1 MAQSPVVI
9 PSSSP
14 PPFRLPSETTPQPV
28 RPTESSSPGLPSPSS
43 FFPKSAAGLQ
53 EKSKAPKNVTSNSRG
68 FRGAASLLKSNYFQ
82 DHAALDKTSTSARP
96 NKAKIASQ
104 ACGGP
109 GVSDSVGKVTKGL
122 GEARALSAKTP
133 RGTVARSP
141 LQSFAH
147 RRPSRERQSGPSP
160 ARGSFSL
167 VASGTEQ
174 YKQRSRTPSISLSV
188 YSFDGGIQEDSH
200 ELPFAREATEPPMQ
214 GLDKNTNAPDDRA
227 SAQQYKA
234 DVRLDSIVP
243 TKQPRK
249 RSAKTS
255 ETTAAPA
262 KKAHTNRAPKSK
274 SGGDAPRRQS
284 RKPLAK
290 SASFVMNSD
299 DLASTQFAGLDATQ
313 VQGRRHPELD
323 ESKSDKSPTEKPK
336 RAPRK
341 PKKPAQPSADPGTG
355 PAKRANGMTGSE
367 STYFVR
373 SAVAADDS
381 AIDLGIPIAD
391 SMLSEEPANQP
402 AQAHRRRRSWT
413 PMKDTLPPLRRGA
426 TSPALTN
433 VEDQE
438 RPATSLTAILG
449 DLAYSRKDLPVSQR
463 AASGE
468 SLLKRRKIELA
479 DEATVAP
486 RARKDAEVVKDA
498 PAEKTKKSKVPKKKA
513 QTITELATKAYRPE
527 DIPQAAQATVSSFF
541 AANGHGD
548 AGHTVTVT
556 AGTAKEPALSL
567 KKPCKPRSKKSEGGA
582 HSIDQPKKTV
592 KSKAKVKVRFNED
605 DLYGELYAPEQARL
619 GEERQNFLFG
629 TSSQLGTEDSPTF
642 IRQMQRALQES
653 EIAAP
658 EGEIGNPSRRSSVR
672 VPAAPHRTSLS
683 CGQAMRDLWR
693 SAARDFE
700 DDLLPAEAQLAG
712 TCEASGAEIVT
723 GVHLATSLE
732 TDLHSKQA
740 NNEPSGHN
748 NPTLLQRT
756 GSVDGSKTSER
767 QRDLVDLCCTPPIDS
782 LDVAQGV
789 DERSKHKPG
798 PSATCTDTNEPSA
811 SVDQAPGSDDGKVL
825 GSSPESPRSKQELTT
840 EAPILRSPPQLKRA
854 ATSPFRDRAALQA
867 LDVNT
872 SPRRALLHTGLAT
885 TTQDSVHKKPRGR
898 PRKDTGKGEGVQRSS
913 KQGLDTATRLT
924 PGQAKQ
930 TKTFS
935 ASQPICSSD
944 FVNIDEISDPDAPI
958 TPSPPRRR
966 ATSSPPTV
974 RPLDLKAVAS
984 PLVIARAKSKASGP
998 KDTDGAATV
1007 WSKLKP
1013 EDASW
1018 MNVMPELF
1026 PQITATIKSTAPST
1040 DLAHPTWYEKIL
1052 LYDPIVLEDLTAWLN
1067 DRGLRVE
1074 SRRLKPKV
1082 KVKGRKK
1089 KQDQHALDK
1098 DDTTPAEDEYEL
1110 VREPLKPWMVQ
1121 KWCEDKSVCCLWKE
1135 GLRGGVKIRY

>member
-14 PPFRLPSETTPQPV
+14 PPFRLPSETPPQPAC
-28 RPTESSSPGLPSPSS
+28 PTESSSPGLPSPSS

-53 EKSKAPKNVTSNSRG
+53 EKAKAPKDVTGNSRG
-68 FRGAASLLKSNYFQ
+68 FQSAASLLKSNYFQ

-104 ACGGP
+104 ACGEP
-109 GVSDSVGKVTKGL
+109 GVFDSVSKVAKDA

-133 RGTVARSP
+133 RGVVARSP
-141 LQSFAH
+141 SQSFAH
-147 RRPSRERQSGPSP
+147 RRPSRERQGGPSP

-167 VASGTEQ
+167 AAFGTEQ

-188 YSFDGGIQEDSH
+188 YSFDGGIQEDSRA
-200 ELPFAREATEPPMQ
+200 LPFAREVAEPLLQ
-214 GLDKNTNAPDDRA
+214 GLNKDTDAPDDYA

-234 DVRLDSIVP
+234 DVRLDSIE
-243 TKQPRK
+243 TIKQPRK

-255 ETTAAPA
+255 KATAAPA
-262 KKAHTNRAPKSK
+262 KKAHAKRAPSSK
-274 SGGDAPRRQS
+274 SGGDAPSRQS

-290 SASFVMNSD
+290 SASFVLNSD
-299 DLASTQFAGLDATQ
+299 DLASTQFAGLNATQ
-313 VQGRRHPELD
+313 VQGRRSPELD
-323 ESKSDKSPTEKPK
+323 RSKSEKLPTEKPK

-341 PKKPAQPSADPGTG
+341 SKKAAQPSVDSNTG
-355 PAKRANGMTGSE
+355 LAKRTNSMTGSE
-367 STYFVR
+367 STYFTK
-373 SAVAADDS
+373 SAPAADDS
-381 AIDLGIPIAD
+381 AIELGIPVAD
-391 SMLSEEPANQP
+391 AALPEESANQP

-413 PMKDTLPPLRRGA
+413 PVKDALQLSRGGE
-426 TSPALTN
+426 TSPTSMN
-433 VEDQE
+433 VEDGE
-438 RPATSLTAILG
+438 GPATSLTTILG
-449 DLAYSRKDLPVSQR
+449 DLAYSRKDLPVPQR

-486 RARKDAEVVKDA
+486 RARKDTEVVKDA
-498 PAEKTKKSKVPKKKA
+498 PAEKTKKSKLPKKKA

-548 AGHTVTVT
+548 AGLAVTVT
-556 AGTAKEPALSL
+556 AETAKQPAVSS
-567 KKPCKPRSKKSEGGA
+567 KKPRKPRSKKLEGGA
-582 HSIDQPKKTV
+582 PLIDQTKKTI

-605 DLYGELYAPEQARL
+605 ELYGELYAPEQARL

-642 IRQMQRALQES
+642 VRQMQRALQES
-653 EIAAP
+653 EIAAT
-658 EGEIGNPSRRSSVR
+658 EGDVGSPSRRSSVR
-672 VPAAPHRTSLS
+672 VPTASHGTSLS

-693 SAARDFE
+693 SAARNFE
-700 DDLLPAEAQLAG
+700 DDLLPAEARSAR
-712 TCEASGAEIVT
+712 TREAPGAERVA
-723 GVHLATSLE
+723 GVRLATSLE
-732 TDLHSKQA
+732 AELHSKQA
-740 NNEPSGHN
+740 NNEPTGHN
-748 NPTLLQRT
+748 SPKLLQR
-756 GSVDGSKTSER
+756 SAPVDGSETSER

-782 LDVAQGV
+782 LGTALGV
-789 DERSKHKPG
+789 DEQLKHKPG
-798 PSATCTDTNEPSA
+798 LSATCTDANEASA
-811 SVDQAPGSDDGKVL
+811 SFDQAPGSDNWKVL
-825 GSSPESPRSKQELTT
+825 GSSPESPRSIQRLAT
-840 EAPILRSPPQLKRA
+840 EAPVLRFPPQIKRA
-854 ATSPFRDRAALQA
+854 ATSPFRDRTALQA

-872 SPRRALLHTGLAT
+872 SPRRALLHTGMAT
-885 TTQDSVHKKPRGR
+885 ATRDSVHKKPRGR
-898 PRKDTGKGEGVQRSS
+898 PRKDMTKDEGVQRSP

-924 PGQAKQ
+924 SDQAEPR
-930 TKTFS
+930 KTFS
-935 ASQPICSSD
+935 ASQPICSSE
-944 FVNIDEISDPDAPI
+944 FVNIDEISDSDAPI
-958 TPSPPRRR
+958 TPSPARRR
-966 ATSSPPTV
+966 ATSIPSTA

-984 PLVIARAKSKASGP
+984 PSVIARAKSKVSEP
-998 KDTDGAATV
+998 KDTDIAATG

-1018 MNVMPELF
+1018 TNVVPELF

-1067 DRGLRVE
+1067 DRGLRVK
-1074 SRRLKPKV
+1074 SRKLKLKPKA
-1082 KVKGRKK
+1082 KGRKK

-1098 DDTTPAEDEYEL
+1098 DDTTAAEDEYEL
-1110 VREPLKPWMVQ
+1110 IQEPLKPWMVQ

-1135 GLRGGVKIRY
+1135 GLRGGVRTRY